1 MKKICVYCASS
12 AKIDKVYFEATEQL
26 AKLFVNQ
33 NIEVVFGGGAGGLMG
48 KLADTIIENGGKI
61 KGIMPKFMK
70 EIELAHKGVTD
81 FEFTETMH
89 ERKTK
94 YLEDIDGLVALPG
107 GSGTLEELM
116 EAITLKR
123 LGLFT
128 KPIIILNT
136 NNYYEPLR
144 DMLNKCVSENFMHE
158 KHLEMWTFVNEPQDV
173 IHALENAPDWDEDA
187 IEFATYR

>member
-1 MKKICVYCASS
+1 
-12 AKIDKVYFEATEQL
+12 
-26 AKLFVNQ
+26 
-33 NIEVVFGGGAGGLMG
+33 
-48 KLADTIIENGGKI
+48 
-61 KGIMPKFMK
+61 
-70 EIELAHKGVTD
+70 
-81 FEFTETMH
+81 MH

-158 KHLEMWTFVNEPQDV
+158 KHLKMWTFVNEPQDV
-173 IHALENAPDWDEDA
+173 ICALENAPDWDEDA